1 MRIDWIIEDHDI
13 ARVKAFF
20 EAHGDNCLVRERIK
34 RNLRPDKLQ
43 VTVESFWEI
52 LVGCLLT
59 TQQKSGPGKPVT
71 RFINT
76 RPHPLP
82 YQTCCERDDLAEFA
96 FEVFKQ
102 FGGLRRTT
110 RIGNELAAN
119 IGYLKDGGW
128 PTTLKKLENVRLT
141 STPDAERDAADF
153 LADHFKGLGPKQS
166 RLLLQ
171 WTGLASYEIPIDSRI
186 TRWLNDFGFP
196 FKVTIKGLSDRNY
209 FNLVSDGFQKLSE
222 ASGIKPCVLDAAI
235 FASYDEGGWT
245 EENMTY

>member
-1 MRIDWIIEDHDI
+1 MRINWIVENDDI
-13 ARVKAFF
+13 ARVRAFF
-20 EAHGDNCLVRERIK
+20 DEHGDNCFVRERIK
-34 RNLRPDKLQ
+34 RNLRPDKPS
-43 VTVESFWEI
+43 VTVDSFWEI

-76 RPHPLP
+76 RPYPLP
-82 YQTCCERDDLAEFA
+82 YQTCCERHDLAEFA
-96 FEVFKQ
+96 LGVFKQ
-102 FGGLRRTT
+102 FGGIRRTT
-110 RIGNELAAN
+110 GIGKELAAN

-128 PTTLKKLENVRLT
+128 PTTLERLENVRLT
-141 STPDAERDAADF
+141 STPEAERDAADF

-166 RLLLQ
+166 RNLLQ
-171 WTGLASYEIPIDSRI
+171 WTGLSCYEIPIDSRI

-196 FKVTIKGLSDRNY
+196 FKLTMKALSDRNY
-209 FNLVSDGFQKLSE
+209 FNLVSEGFQRLCD

-245 EENMTY
+245 EEIMTY